1 MNTQPNTA
9 QALWDARDELQEFEQ
24 QTQEDGF
31 TIVLAGGFIEV
42 FDFGVDSITI
52 TAWQAGRKPPLNKT
66 VVEVWG
72 TVTACAL
79 RHRRCCP
86 LRRSSHPPRPH
97 DQGGDLMNHSPE
109 AGLQSR
115 TR

>member
-1 MNTQPNTA
+1 MSTQPNTA

-31 TIVLAGGFIEV
+31 TVVLAGGFIEV

-66 VVEVWG
+66 VVEVWD
-72 TVTACAL
+72 TVTAA
-79 RHRRCCP
+79 
-86 LRRSSHPPRPH
+86 SAIAVVV
-97 DQGGDLMNHSPE
+97 HSDAAAIRLARTIKE
-109 AGLQSR
+109 ATS
-115 TR
+115 